1 MRAIPLPFNAGWKA
15 ASPPPGFHLH
25 SPRGFQRVPF
35 SANLTI
41 SLFPTMFILSD
52 STANTLWG
60 GGGTRSVDAWW
71 SGTFNFSQLGDSV
84 GDTMGLGELGF

>member
-41 SLFPTMFILSD
+41 SLCFQPCLFSLTPQQIPY
-52 STANTLWG
+52 G

>member
-1 MRAIPLPFNAGWKA
+1 M
-15 ASPPPGFHLH
+15 
-25 SPRGFQRVPF
+25 
-35 SANLTI
+35 
-41 SLFPTMFILSD
+41 
-52 STANTLWG
+52 